1 MRSSKEVDKEEQ
13 RIEVWVLGKSTFRG
27 EGKEGEPW
35 KETKKV
41 GAVREE
47 SEMLWKPREKHIWR
61 RRMWSI
67 ISDAINKMRTE
78 N

>member
-27 EGKEGEPW
+27 QGKEGEPW

-41 GAVREE
+41 GAVREDRNQE
-47 SEMLWKPREKHIWR
+47 SEMLWKPR
-61 RRMWSI
+61 
-67 ISDAINKMRTE
+67 
-78 N
+78 

>member
-1 MRSSKEVDKEEQ
+1 MKSESWASQHLEVREK
-13 RIEVWVLGKSTFRG
+13 RG
-27 EGKEGEPW
+27 SHGRDQEGECS
-35 KETKKV
+35 ED
-41 GAVREE
+41 RNQE